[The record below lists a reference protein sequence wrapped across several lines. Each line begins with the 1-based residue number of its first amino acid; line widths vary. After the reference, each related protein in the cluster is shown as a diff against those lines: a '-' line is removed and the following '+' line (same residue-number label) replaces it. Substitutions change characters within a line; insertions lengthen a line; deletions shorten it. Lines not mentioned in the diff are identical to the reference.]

1 MTHRQTAGRPGRTD
15 GCGTLGDPLLAIVR
29 EEVREVLHGLPEHLH
44 ARQIDNAEVVGLT
57 PVEAAAAGNEDLL
70 LVQQVKGKLLVVRDV
85 ELLDVHLGEDVEGR
99 LGLDSRDAIDG
110 VERLVDVV
118 TLLVDAAAGTDVLVD
133 ALVAAQG
140 RLDD

>member
-1 MTHRQTAGRPGRTD
+1 MR
-15 GCGTLGDPLLAIVR
+15 
-29 EEVREVLHGLPEHLH
+29 
-44 ARQIDNAEVVGLT
+44 
-57 PVEAAAAGNEDLL
+57 DLL